1 MNAGSSGQKNP
12 PNTSSTTLVN
22 SKLKQHSKETTWNM
36 MYCFASDEDEDYAPQ
51 RNTVDVPIENR
62 DKHTEMYGSTG
73 GCVKTVDASKDVDG

>member
-1 MNAGSSGQKNP
+1 
-12 PNTSSTTLVN
+12 
-22 SKLKQHSKETTWNM
+22 

-73 GCVKTVDASKDVDG
+73 GCVKTDDASKDVDG